1 MNYILKNK
9 LKTKPIFKE
18 INQNNLITAQKIP
31 CPVNE

>member
-18 INQNNLITAQKIP
+18 INKNNLITVQKIP

>member
-9 LKTKPIFKE
+9 LKTPIFKE
-18 INQNNLITAQKIP
+18 INKNNLITAQKIP